1 MMRLSRKRRE
11 WLKIKLKVL
20 GSGSSG
26 NSYALIADNGEILAI
41 EAGCKFMDFKKMI
54 DWKIS
59 NVVGC
64 IVTHEHLDHARY
76 IKDLMKS
83 GIPVYT
89 AFETQTA
96 LETITGERT
105 IAISP
110 RRTRQIGSFTVTPFN
125 VPHDTEIEC
134 YGYLI
139 KHEEM
144 GQLLFLT
151 DLEYCKY
158 NFSKLNIEHI
168 MVEANYSMDL
178 VDRNEPNYEHRLRGH
193 MSLDTAIKF
202 IQKNDNPALR
212 NVVLIHLSDTSG
224 NPALF
229 LQRTKET
236 IEYGANV
243 YVAEKGLEVDMNL
256 CPF

>member
-1 MMRLSRKRRE
+1 MLMRCC
-11 WLKIKLKVL
+11 
-20 GSGSSG
+20 GSSSAG
-26 NSYALIADNGEILAI
+26 NSYALISNSGEILAI
-41 EAGCKFMDFKKMI
+41 EAGCRFLDFKKMI

-59 NVVGC
+59 DVVGC
-64 IVTHEHLDHARY
+64 IVSHEHGDHARY
-76 IKDLMKS
+76 IKDFMQS

-105 IAISP
+105 TAISP
-110 RRTRQIGSFTVTPFN
+110 KKSCQIGSFTVVPFN

-144 GQLLFLT
+144 GKLLFLT
-151 DLEYCKY
+151 DLEYCRY
-158 NFSKLNIEHI
+158 DFSGIKVEHI

-193 MSLDTAIKF
+193 MSLDTALKF
-202 IQKNDNPALR
+202 IQTNDNPALR

-224 NPALF
+224 YPALF

>member
-1 MMRLSRKRRE
+1 M
-11 WLKIKLKVL
+11 KIKLKVL

-41 EAGCKFMDFKKMI
+41 EAGCKFMDFKIMI

-59 NVVGC
+59 DVVGC
-64 IVTHEHLDHARY
+64 IVSHEHGDHARY
-76 IKDLMKS
+76 IKDFMQS

-89 AFETQTA
+89 AFETQSA

-105 IAISP
+105 IAIPP
-110 RRTRQIGSFTVTPFN
+110 RTARQIGSFSVTPFN

-144 GQLLFLT
+144 GQLLFMT

-168 MVEANYSMDL
+168 MVEANYDMEL
-178 VDRNEPNYEHRLRGH
+178 VDRDEPNYEHRLRGH
-193 MSLDTAIKF
+193 MSLDTALKF
-202 IQKNDNPALR
+202 ISTNDNPALR
-212 NVVLIHLSDTSG
+212 NVVLIHLSDKSADS
-224 NPALF
+224 ALF
-229 LQRTKET
+229 KQKTEVTVK
-236 IEYGANV
+236 YGANV
-243 YVAEKGLEVDMNL
+243 YIAEKGLEVDMNL

>member
-1 MMRLSRKRRE
+1 M
-11 WLKIKLKVL
+11 KIKLKVL

-178 VDRNEPNYEHRLRGH
+178 VDRDEPNYEHRLRGH
-193 MSLDTAIKF
+193 MSLDTALKF
-202 IQKNDNPALR
+202 IQTNDNPDLR

-224 NPALF
+224 DPALF
-229 LQRTKET
+229 LQQTKET

>member
-178 VDRNEPNYEHRLRGH
+178 VDRDEPNYEHRLRGH
-193 MSLDTAIKF
+193 MSLDTALKF
-202 IQKNDNPALR
+202 IQTNDNPDLR

-224 NPALF
+224 DPALF
-229 LQRTKET
+229 LQQTKET

>member
-1 MMRLSRKRRE
+1 MLLRCC
-11 WLKIKLKVL
+11 

-41 EAGCKFMDFKKMI
+41 EAGCKFLDFKKMI

-64 IVTHEHLDHARY
+64 IVSHEHGDHARY
-76 IKDLMKS
+76 IKDFMQS

-89 AFETQTA
+89 AFETQSA
-96 LETITGERT
+96 LEIITGECT
-105 IAISP
+105 IAIPP
-110 RRTRQIGSFTVTPFN
+110 RTIRQIGSFTVTPFN

-144 GQLLFLT
+144 GQLLFMT

-168 MVEANYSMDL
+168 MVEANYDMQF
-178 VDRNEPNYEHRLRGH
+178 VDRDEPNYEHRLRGH
-193 MSLDTAIKF
+193 MSLDTALKF
-202 IQKNDNPALR
+202 ISTNDNSTLR
-212 NVVLIHLSDTSG
+212 NVVLIHLSDKSG
-224 NPALF
+224 DPALF
-229 LQRTKET
+229 KQKTEET
-236 IEYGANV
+236 VRCGANV
-243 YVAEKGLEVDMNL
+243 YIAEKGLEVDMNL

>member
-1 MMRLSRKRRE
+1 MLLRCC
-11 WLKIKLKVL
+11 

-41 EAGCKFMDFKKMI
+41 EAGCKFLDFKKMI

-76 IKDLMKS
+76 IKDFMKA

-89 AFETQTA
+89 AFETQKA

-105 IAISP
+105 IAIPP
-110 RRTRQIGSFTVTPFN
+110 RTARQIGSFSVTPFN

-144 GQLLFLT
+144 GKLLFLT

-158 NFSKLNIEHI
+158 DFSCMNVEHI

-193 MSLDTAIKF
+193 MSLDTALKF
-202 IQKNDNPALR
+202 IQTNDNPALR

-224 NPALF
+224 DPALF
-229 LQRTKET
+229 LQQTKET
-236 IEYGANV
+236 IKYGANV
-243 YVAEKGLEVDMNL
+243 YVACKGLEVDMNL

>member
-1 MMRLSRKRRE
+1 MLLRCC
-11 WLKIKLKVL
+11 

-26 NSYALIADNGEILAI
+26 NSYALIADSGEILAI
-41 EAGCKFMDFKKMI
+41 EAGCKFLDFKRMI

-64 IVTHEHLDHARY
+64 IVSHEHGDHSFY
-76 IKDLMKS
+76 IKDFMRA

-105 IAISP
+105 TAIP
-110 RRTRQIGSFTVTPFN
+110 PLKKKQIGSFTVTPFN
-125 VPHDTEIEC
+125 VPHDADIEC

-139 KHEEM
+139 EHEEM
-144 GQLLFLT
+144 GKLLFMT
-151 DLEYCKY
+151 DLEYCRY
-158 NFSKLNIEHI
+158 NFLKQKINHI
-168 MVEANYSMDL
+168 MIETNYDIML
-178 VDRNEPNYEHRLRGH
+178 VNRNEPNYEHRLRGH
-193 MSLDTAIKF
+193 MSLDTALKF
-202 IQKNDNPALR
+202 ISTNDNPLLL
-212 NVVLIHLSDTSG
+212 NVVLIHLSEKSANRAQFT
-224 NPALF
+224 
-229 LQRTKET
+229 QRMQET

-243 YVAEKGLEVDMNL
+243 YVAEKGLEVNFNL

>member
-1 MMRLSRKRRE
+1 MFH
-11 WLKIKLKVL
+11 IKLIVI
-20 GSGSSG
+20 GSSSSG

-41 EAGCKFMDFKKMI
+41 EAGCRFLDFKKMV

-59 NVVGC
+59 DVAGC
-64 IVTHEHLDHARY
+64 IVSHEHGDHARY
-76 IKDLMKS
+76 IKDFMRS

-96 LETITGERT
+96 LEVITGERT
-105 IAISP
+105 TAISP
-110 RRTRQIGSFTVTPFN
+110 NKSCQIGSFTVVPFN

-144 GQLLFLT
+144 GKLLFLT

-158 NFSKLNIEHI
+158 DFSSMKVEQI
-168 MVEANYSMDL
+168 MVEANYIMDL

-193 MSLDTAIKF
+193 MSLDTALQF
-202 IQKNDNPALR
+202 ISTNDNPALR
-212 NVVLIHLSDTSG
+212 NVVLIHLSDKSG
-224 NPALF
+224 DPALF
-229 LQRTKET
+229 KQKTEEKVK
-236 IEYGANV
+236 YGANV
-243 YVAEKGLEVDMNL
+243 YIAEKGLEVDMNL

>member
-1 MMRLSRKRRE
+1 MS
-11 WLKIKLKVL
+11 
-20 GSGSSG
+20 
-26 NSYALIADNGEILAI
+26 
-41 EAGCKFMDFKKMI
+41 
-54 DWKIS
+54 
-59 NVVGC
+59 
-64 IVTHEHLDHARY
+64 DHARY
-76 IKDLMKS
+76 IKDFMQY

-96 LETITGERT
+96 LEVITGERT
-105 IAISP
+105 IAIPP
-110 RRTRQIGSFTVTPFN
+110 RRARQIGSFTVTPFN

-139 KHEEM
+139 EHEEM
-144 GQLLFLT
+144 GKLLFLT

-158 NFSKLNIEHI
+158 NFSSMNIEHI

-193 MSLDTAIKF
+193 MSLDTALKF
-202 IQKNDNPALR
+202 IQTNDNQVLR

-224 NPALF
+224 DPALF
-229 LQRTKET
+229 LQQTKET
-236 IEYGANV
+236 IKYGANV

>member
-1 MMRLSRKRRE
+1 M
-11 WLKIKLKVL
+11 KIKLKIL

-76 IKDLMKS
+76 IKDFMQS

-89 AFETQTA
+89 AFETQSA

-105 IAISP
+105 IALSPNKSYQIS
-110 RRTRQIGSFTVTPFN
+110 SFTVVPFN

-139 KHEEM
+139 EHEEM
-144 GQLLFLT
+144 GKLLFLT

-158 NFSKLNIEHI
+158 DFSNQMVNHI
-168 MVEANYSMDL
+168 LCEANYDMQF
-178 VDRNEPNYEHRLRGH
+178 VNRYEPNYEHRLRGH
-193 MSLDTAIKF
+193 MSLDTALKF
-202 IQKNDNPALR
+202 ISTNDNPALR
-212 NVVLIHLSDTSG
+212 NVVLIHLSDKSG
-224 NPALF
+224 DPALF
-229 LQRTKET
+229 KQRTEET
-236 IEYGANV
+236 VKYGANV
-243 YVAEKGLEVDMNL
+243 YIAEKGLEVDMNL

>member
-1 MMRLSRKRRE
+1 MLLRCC
-11 WLKIKLKVL
+11 

-41 EAGCKFMDFKKMI
+41 EAGCKFLDFKKMI

-64 IVTHEHLDHARY
+64 IVSHEHGDHARY
-76 IKDLMKS
+76 IKDFMQS

-89 AFETQTA
+89 AFETQSA
-96 LETITGERT
+96 LEIINGECT
-105 IAISP
+105 IAIPP
-110 RRTRQIGSFTVTPFN
+110 RTVRQIGSFSVTPFN

-139 KHEEM
+139 EHEEM

-168 MVEANYSMDL
+168 MVEANYDMEL
-178 VDRNEPNYEHRLRGH
+178 VDRDEPNYEHRLRGH
-193 MSLDTAIKF
+193 MSLDTALKF
-202 IQKNDNPALR
+202 ISTNDNPALR
-212 NVVLIHLSDTSG
+212 NVVLIHLSDKSG
-224 NPALF
+224 DPALF
-229 LQRTKET
+229 KQKTEET
-236 IEYGANV
+236 VKYGADV
-243 YVAEKGLEVDMNL
+243 YVAERGLEVDMDL

>member
-1 MMRLSRKRRE
+1 
-11 WLKIKLKVL
+11 
-20 GSGSSG
+20 
-26 NSYALIADNGEILAI
+26 
-41 EAGCKFMDFKKMI
+41 
-54 DWKIS
+54 
-59 NVVGC
+59 
-64 IVTHEHLDHARY
+64 
-76 IKDLMKS
+76 MKS

-105 IAISP
+105 TPLSP
-110 RRTRQIGSFTVTPFN
+110 LVARQIGSFTVTPFN

-139 KHEEM
+139 EHEEM
-144 GQLLFLT
+144 GKLLFLT
-151 DLEYCKY
+151 DLEYCRY
-158 NFSKLNIEHI
+158 DFSGMKVEHI

-193 MSLDTAIKF
+193 MSLDTALKF
-202 IQKNDNPALR
+202 IQTNDNTALR

-224 NPALF
+224 DPALF

-236 IEYGANV
+236 IKYGANV

>member
-1 MMRLSRKRRE
+1 MS
-11 WLKIKLKVL
+11 
-20 GSGSSG
+20 
-26 NSYALIADNGEILAI
+26 
-41 EAGCKFMDFKKMI
+41 
-54 DWKIS
+54 
-59 NVVGC
+59 
-64 IVTHEHLDHARY
+64 DHAYY
-76 IKDLMKS
+76 IKDFMRS

-96 LETITGERT
+96 LEVITGERT
-105 IAISP
+105 TAISP
-110 RRTRQIGSFTVTPFN
+110 NKSCHIGSFTVTPFN
-125 VPHDTEIEC
+125 VPHDTEIGC

-144 GQLLFLT
+144 GHLLFLT

-193 MSLDTAIKF
+193 MSLDTALKF
-202 IQKNDNPALR
+202 IQTNDNPALR

-224 NPALF
+224 DPALF
-229 LQRTKET
+229 LQRTKEA

-243 YVAEKGLEVDMNL
+243 YIAEKGLEVDMNL

>member
-1 MMRLSRKRRE
+1 M
-11 WLKIKLKVL
+11 KIKLKVL

-59 NVVGC
+59 DVVGC
-64 IVTHEHLDHARY
+64 IVSHEHGDHARY
-76 IKDLMKS
+76 IKDFMQS

-96 LETITGERT
+96 LEVITGERT
-105 IAISP
+105 TAISP
-110 RRTRQIGSFTVTPFN
+110 NKSCQIGSFTVVPFN

-144 GQLLFLT
+144 GKLLFLT

-158 NFSKLNIEHI
+158 DFSGMKVEQI

-193 MSLDTAIKF
+193 MSLDTALDF
-202 IQKNDNPALR
+202 ISTNDNPALR
-212 NVVLIHLSDTSG
+212 NVVLIHLSDKSADS
-224 NPALF
+224 ALF
-229 LQRTKET
+229 KQKTAET
-236 IEYGANV
+236 IKYGADV
-243 YVAEKGLEVDMNL
+243 YIAEKGLEVDMNL

>member
-1 MMRLSRKRRE
+1 MLLRCC
-11 WLKIKLKVL
+11 

-41 EAGCKFMDFKKMI
+41 EAGCKFLDFKKMI

-64 IVTHEHLDHARY
+64 IVSHEHGDHARY
-76 IKDLMKS
+76 INDFMQS

-89 AFETQTA
+89 AFETQSA
-96 LETITGERT
+96 LETITGECT
-105 IAISP
+105 IAIPP
-110 RRTRQIGSFTVTPFN
+110 RTVWQTGSFSVTPFN

-158 NFSKLNIEHI
+158 NFSKLNIEHV
-168 MVEANYSMDL
+168 MVEANYDMEL
-178 VDRNEPNYEHRLRGH
+178 VDRDEPNYEHRLRGH
-193 MSLDTAIKF
+193 MSLDTALKF
-202 IQKNDNPALR
+202 ISTNDNPALR
-212 NVVLIHLSDTSG
+212 NVILIHLSDKSG
-224 NPALF
+224 DPALF
-229 LQRTKET
+229 KQKTEET
-236 IEYGANV
+236 VRCGANV
-243 YVAEKGLEVDMNL
+243 YIAEKGLEVDMNL

>member
-1 MMRLSRKRRE
+1 M
-11 WLKIKLKVL
+11 KLRVL
-20 GSGSSG
+20 GSSSSG
-26 NSYALIADNGEILAI
+26 NSYALISDSGEILAI
-41 EAGCKFMDFKKMI
+41 EAGCKFLDFKKMI

-64 IVTHEHLDHARY
+64 IVSHEHLDHSYY
-76 IKDLMKS
+76 IKEFMRS

-96 LETITGERT
+96 LEVITGERT
-105 IAISP
+105 TPLSP
-110 RRTRQIGSFTVTPFN
+110 LVARKIGSFMATPFN
-125 VPHDTEIEC
+125 VPHDTGIEC

-168 MVEANYSMDL
+168 MVEANYDMEL
-178 VDRNEPNYEHRLRGH
+178 VDRDEPNYEHRLRGH
-193 MSLDTAIKF
+193 MSLDTALKF
-202 IQKNDNPALR
+202 ISTNDNPALR

-229 LQRTKET
+229 LKRTKEA

-243 YVAEKGLEVDMNL
+243 CVAEKGLEVDMNL

>member
-1 MMRLSRKRRE
+1 ME
-11 WLKIKLKVL
+11 IKLKTL
-20 GSGSSG
+20 GSSSSG

-41 EAGCKFMDFKKMI
+41 EAGCKFMDFKKTI

-59 NVVGC
+59 DVVGC
-64 IVTHEHLDHARY
+64 IVSHEHGDHARY
-76 IKDLMKS
+76 IKDFMQS

-105 IAISP
+105 APIPP
-110 RRTRQIGSFTVTPFN
+110 RRPRQIGSFTVSPFN

-139 KHEEM
+139 EHEEM
-144 GQLLFLT
+144 GKLLFLT

-158 NFSKLNIEHI
+158 DFSGMKVEHI
-168 MVEANYSMDL
+168 MVEANYDMQL

-193 MSLDTAIKF
+193 MSLDTALKF
-202 IQKNDNPALR
+202 IHTNDNPALR
-212 NVVLIHLSDTSG
+212 NVVLIHLSDKSADS
-224 NPALF
+224 ALF
-229 LQRTKET
+229 KQKTEEAIK
-236 IEYGANV
+236 YGANV

>member
-1 MMRLSRKRRE
+1 M
-11 WLKIKLKVL
+11 KIKVL

-41 EAGCKFMDFKKMI
+41 EAGCRFLDFKKMV

-59 NVVGC
+59 NVSGC
-64 IVTHEHLDHARY
+64 IVSHEHGDHAQY
-76 IKDLMKS
+76 IKDFMKA

-105 IAISP
+105 IAIPP
-110 RRTRQIGSFTVTPFN
+110 RTVRQIGSFSVTPFN

-144 GQLLFLT
+144 GQLLFMT

-168 MVEANYSMDL
+168 MVEANYDMEL
-178 VDRNEPNYEHRLRGH
+178 VDRDEPNYEHRLRGH
-193 MSLDTAIKF
+193 MSLDTALKF
-202 IQKNDNPALR
+202 ISTNDNPALR
-212 NVVLIHLSDTSG
+212 NVVLIHLSDKSG
-224 NPALF
+224 DPALF
-229 LQRTKET
+229 KQKTEET
-236 IEYGANV
+236 IKYGADV
-243 YVAEKGLEVDMNL
+243 YVAEKGMEVDMNL

>member
-1 MMRLSRKRRE
+1 MRCC
-11 WLKIKLKVL
+11 

-41 EAGCKFMDFKKMI
+41 ESGCKFLDFEKMI

-59 NVVGC
+59 DVVGC
-64 IVTHEHLDHARY
+64 IVSHEHGDHARY
-76 IKDLMKS
+76 IKDFMKS

-105 IAISP
+105 IAIPP
-110 RRTRQIGSFTVTPFN
+110 RTARQIRSFSVTPFN

-144 GQLLFLT
+144 GRLLFLT

-168 MVEANYSMDL
+168 MVEANYSMEL
-178 VDRNEPNYEHRLRGH
+178 VDRDEPNYEHRLRGH
-193 MSLDTAIKF
+193 MSLDTALKF
-202 IQKNDNPALR
+202 IQTNDNPALR

-224 NPALF
+224 DPALF
-229 LQRTKET
+229 LKRTKET

>member
-1 MMRLSRKRRE
+1 M
-11 WLKIKLKVL
+11 KLRVL
-20 GSGSSG
+20 GSSSSG
-26 NSYALIADNGEILAI
+26 NSYALISDNGEILAI
-41 EAGCKFMDFKKMI
+41 EAGCKFLDFKKMI
-54 DWKIS
+54 DWKIA
-59 NVVGC
+59 NVSGC
-64 IVTHEHLDHARY
+64 IVSHEHGDHARY
-76 IKDLMKS
+76 IKDFMQS

-96 LETITGERT
+96 LEVITGERT

-110 RRTRQIGSFTVTPFN
+110 NKSCQIGSFTVVPFN

-139 KHEEM
+139 EHEEM
-144 GQLLFLT
+144 GKLLFLT

-158 NFSKLNIEHI
+158 DFSGMKVEQI

-193 MSLDTAIKF
+193 MSLDTALKF
-202 IQKNDNPALR
+202 ISTNDNPALR
-212 NVVLIHLSDTSG
+212 NVVLIHLSDKSG
-224 NPALF
+224 DPALF
-229 LQRTKET
+229 KQKTEGT
-236 IEYGANV
+236 IKYGANV
-243 YVAEKGLEVDMNL
+243 YVACKGLEVDMNL

>member
-1 MMRLSRKRRE
+1 MR
-11 WLKIKLKVL
+11 LKVL

-59 NVVGC
+59 DVVGC
-64 IVTHEHLDHARY
+64 IVSHEHGDHARY
-76 IKDLMKS
+76 IKDFMQS

-96 LETITGERT
+96 LEVITGERT
-105 IAISP
+105 TAISP
-110 RRTRQIGSFTVTPFN
+110 NKSYQISSFTVVPFN

-139 KHEEM
+139 KHDEM
-144 GQLLFLT
+144 GKLLFLT
-151 DLEYCKY
+151 DLEYCRY
-158 NFSKLNIEHI
+158 DFSGIKVEHI

-193 MSLDTAIKF
+193 MSLDTALKF
-202 IQKNDNPALR
+202 ISTNDNPALR
-212 NVVLIHLSDTSG
+212 NVVLIHLSDKSG
-224 NPALF
+224 GPALF
-229 LQRTKET
+229 KQKTEET
-236 IEYGANV
+236 VKYGANV
-243 YVAEKGLEVDMNL
+243 YIAEKGLEVDMNL

>member
-1 MMRLSRKRRE
+1 MS
-11 WLKIKLKVL
+11 
-20 GSGSSG
+20 
-26 NSYALIADNGEILAI
+26 
-41 EAGCKFMDFKKMI
+41 
-54 DWKIS
+54 
-59 NVVGC
+59 
-64 IVTHEHLDHARY
+64 DHAYY
-76 IKDLMKS
+76 IKDFMRS

-105 IAISP
+105 IAIPP
-110 RRTRQIGSFTVTPFN
+110 RTVRQIGSFSVTPFN

-139 KHEEM
+139 EHEEM

-178 VDRNEPNYEHRLRGH
+178 VDRNEQNYEHRLRGH
-193 MSLDTAIKF
+193 MSLDTALKF
-202 IQKNDNPALR
+202 IQTNDNPALR

-224 NPALF
+224 DPALF
-229 LQRTKET
+229 LQQTKET
-236 IEYGANV
+236 IKYGADV

>member
-1 MMRLSRKRRE
+1 M
-11 WLKIKLKVL
+11 KLKVL

-54 DWKIS
+54 DWKVS
-59 NVVGC
+59 DVVGC
-64 IVTHEHLDHARY
+64 IVSHEHGDHARY
-76 IKDLMKS
+76 IKDFMQS

-96 LETITGERT
+96 LEVITGERT
-105 IAISP
+105 TAISP
-110 RRTRQIGSFTVTPFN
+110 NKSCQIGSFTVVPFN

-139 KHEEM
+139 EHEEM
-144 GQLLFLT
+144 GKLLFLT

-158 NFSKLNIEHI
+158 DFSSMKVEQI

-193 MSLDTAIKF
+193 MSLDTALKF
-202 IQKNDNPALR
+202 ISTNDNPALR
-212 NVVLIHLSDTSG
+212 NVVLIHLSDKSG
-224 NPALF
+224 DPALF
-229 LQRTKET
+229 KQKTEEIVK
-236 IEYGANV
+236 YGADV
-243 YVAEKGLEVDMNL
+243 YAAEKGLEISLDL

>member
-1 MMRLSRKRRE
+1 MQ
-11 WLKIKLKVL
+11 
-20 GSGSSG
+20 
-26 NSYALIADNGEILAI
+26 
-41 EAGCKFMDFKKMI
+41 
-54 DWKIS
+54 
-59 NVVGC
+59 
-64 IVTHEHLDHARY
+64 
-76 IKDLMKS
+76 S

-105 IAISP
+105 MAIPP
-110 RRTRQIGSFTVTPFN
+110 RRTRQIGSFMVTPFN

-139 KHEEM
+139 EHEEM
-144 GQLLFLT
+144 GKLLFLT
-151 DLEYCKY
+151 DLEYCRY
-158 NFSKLNIEHI
+158 DFSCMNVEHI

-193 MSLDTAIKF
+193 MSIDTALKF

-224 NPALF
+224 DPALF
-229 LQRTKET
+229 LQRAKET

>member
-1 MMRLSRKRRE
+1 M
-11 WLKIKLKVL
+11 KIKLKIL

-76 IKDLMKS
+76 IKDFMQS

-89 AFETQTA
+89 AFETQSA

-105 IAISP
+105 IALSPNKSYQIS
-110 RRTRQIGSFTVTPFN
+110 SFTVVPFN

-144 GQLLFLT
+144 GKLLFLT

-158 NFSKLNIEHI
+158 DFSSMKVEQI

-178 VDRNEPNYEHRLRGH
+178 VDRDEPNYEYRLRGH
-193 MSLDTAIKF
+193 MSLDTALKF
-202 IQKNDNPALR
+202 ISTNDNPALR
-212 NVVLIHLSDTSG
+212 NVVLIHLSDKSG
-224 NPALF
+224 DSALF
-229 LQRTKET
+229 KQKTEET
-236 IEYGANV
+236 VKYGANV
-243 YVAEKGLEVDMNL
+243 YIAEKGLEVDMNL

>member
-1 MMRLSRKRRE
+1 M
-11 WLKIKLKVL
+11 KLRVL
-20 GSGSSG
+20 GSSSSG
-26 NSYALIADNGEILAI
+26 NSYALISNSGEILAI
-41 EAGCKFMDFKKMI
+41 EAGCRFLDFKKMI

-59 NVVGC
+59 DVAGC
-64 IVTHEHLDHARY
+64 IVSHEHGDHARY
-76 IKDLMKS
+76 IKDFMRS

-110 RRTRQIGSFTVTPFN
+110 RTARQIGSFSVIPFD
-125 VPHDTEIEC
+125 VLHDTEIEC

-139 KHEEM
+139 EHDEM
-144 GQLLFLT
+144 GQLLFMT

-168 MVEANYSMDL
+168 MVEANYDMEL
-178 VDRNEPNYEHRLRGH
+178 VDRDEPNYEHRLRGH
-193 MSLDTAIKF
+193 MSLDTALQF
-202 IQKNDNPALR
+202 ISTNDNPALR
-212 NVVLIHLSDTSG
+212 NVVLIHLSDKSG
-224 NPALF
+224 DPALF
-229 LQRTKET
+229 KQKTEET
-236 IEYGANV
+236 VKYGANV
-243 YVAEKGLEVDMNL
+243 YVACKGLEVDMNL